1 MLLTQ
6 PAAGLLYQQVQ
17 NTRTASRKQNTLN
30 RTMNTVKTFILMAAL
45 TALFMI
51 GGQAMAGQQGM
62 VIALLLAAG
71 LNFFAYWNSDKM
83 ALAMNRARP
92 VSETEAPELHRLV
105 AQLARRAGLPMP
117 KVYIVSNPT
126 PNAFATGRN
135 PRHAAVAVTTGLLEI
150 LDREELEG
158 VLAHEL
164 GHIRNRDI
172 LISSI
177 AAVMAGAIS
186 YLATMA
192 QWAMIFG
199 GGRGHE
205 DEGGN
210 PLAAIAMMIVAP
222 IAAALIQMAISRSRE
237 YLADQ
242 AGAEISGHPRS
253 LAGALQKLTAYNRQ
267 MPMQVNPASA
277 QMYIVNPLTGGRLA
291 NLFSTHP
298 PIAERIRRLMAMQN
312 R

>member
-1 MLLTQ
+1 
-6 PAAGLLYQQVQ
+6 
-17 NTRTASRKQNTLN
+17 
-30 RTMNTVKTFILMAAL
+30 MNTVKTFLLMAVL
-45 TALFMI
+45 TALFMV
-51 GGQAMAGQQGM
+51 GGQVMAGQQGM
-62 VIALLLAAG
+62 VIALLIAAG

-83 ALAMNRARP
+83 ALAMNKARQ
-92 VSETEAPELHRLV
+92 VSEAEAPELYRTV
-105 AQLARRAGLPMP
+105 AQLAGRAGLPMP
-117 KVYIVSNPT
+117 KVYVVHNPT

-135 PRHAAVAVTTGLLEI
+135 PEHAAVAVTTGLLEI
-150 LDREELEG
+150 LSREELEG

-199 GGRGHE
+199 GGRGR
-205 DEGGN
+205 DGEGGN
-210 PLAAIAMMIVAP
+210 PLAALAMMIVAP

-242 AGAEISGHPRS
+242 AGAEISGHPQS
-253 LAGALQKLTAYNRQ
+253 LAGALQKLTTYNKQ
-267 MPMQVNPASA
+267 IPMQVNPASA
-277 QMYIVNPLTGGRLA
+277 QMYIVNPLTGGQLA

-298 PIAERIRRLMAMQN
+298 PIEERIRRLMAMRN